1 MKTTFDKNKFLSLS
15 NKISKKKNL
24 NKSYI
29 NQNNLK
35 ILYNSNTIDSDIIA
49 KKERSQSVKLITSS
63 SSIFDKKKENE
74 KENKRLISE
83 KEINKNNT
91 EFSISSNISSDS
103 TYNELIQEKKVL
115 NKKKTQQKRINYF
128 PSEKIKL
135 IKKDYG
141 VHSIKK
147 YLFLKKNSRNENK
160 ENINLNS
167 NENKTKNLR
176 IKTINSSPIN
186 NNNTLIEIYLNNK
199 NNNINNKKN
208 IKEKINKNDNGNSLF
223 TRITSIYNSN
233 SSNTSYYSSKSLR
246 ENNIFRR
253 NNNFKC
259 YNSSNSP
266 LNTFHQKILFQT
278 LNSSYNFSKK
288 SNNISLINNINYN
301 NNIPYK
307 IESYFNKK
315 NSILEKIEK
324 INTNNNI
331 LYNSNFIK
339 MKISNNNIQNTI
351 QNKIENII
359 IELEDLL
366 ILEEKLFDIL
376 TSIKDKK
383 TQYKYCIEWWNY
395 YEYISFG
402 GKFEL
407 CFKKNENKMTFD
419 IAHETTNLELFSIIL
434 VYDVL
439 KNSNLNQC
447 NLFLLENL
455 INEVHQNFLIVCD
468 YILYMIKEN
477 FPKDNFWF
485 CKLKEIIL
493 CKLNHSINSNEH
505 IILLKKGN
513 CTINLLIETILNQF
527 ENEKKEKI
535 TNSNLKFYF
544 NKISEMNINN
554 LNKYFQN
561 KIHQHFNYKER
572 ILNFNKN
579 NANLEI
585 PYLNKK
591 ILNDKKF
598 TLILDLDDILINMK
612 YDKLGRGILKF
623 RPNLFFFLNEA
634 NKIFEI
640 IIFTVENKEYV
651 DTIIKIIE
659 KDKKYFNKIL
669 YREHT
674 TLIKDIFV
682 KDLSKLGRD
691 LSKVIIIDNLPQRFK
706 LQKENGILVKTFNGE
721 NKNDCKLKKLIPILK
736 KATSDNNND
745 VRIELMNMKKEII
758 SKISTELEN

>member
-1 MKTTFDKNKFLSLS
+1 MKTTFDKNKSFE
-15 NKISKKKNL
+15 NNL

-29 NQNNLK
+29 YQKYINNLS
-35 ILYNSNTIDSDIIA
+35 NSNTIDSDII
-49 KKERSQSVKLITSS
+49 KKNERSKSVNLKTSS
-63 SSIFDKKKENE
+63 LTKNGKEKENE
-74 KENKRLISE
+74 EEIKILFLE
-83 KEINKNNT
+83 KNINKNNKD
-91 EFSISSNISSDS
+91 FSISSNISSDS
-103 TYNELIQEKKVL
+103 TFNELIQENKTF
-115 NKKKTQQKRINYF
+115 NKKITQQKRISNF
-128 PSEKIKL
+128 PCEKIKL

-141 VHSIKK
+141 HHTIKR
-147 YLFLKKNSRNENK
+147 YLFLNKNSRNENK

-176 IKTINSSPIN
+176 IKINNSLPI

-199 NNNINNKKN
+199 NHNLNNNKN
-208 IKEKINKNDNGNSLF
+208 TKEKINKFDNGNSLS
-223 TRITSIYNSN
+223 TRTNSIYNSN
-233 SSNTSYYSSKSLR
+233 SSNASYFSSKSLK

-253 NNNFKC
+253 NNNFKS

-266 LNTFHQKILFQT
+266 LNTYHQKILFQK
-278 LNSSYNFSKK
+278 LNI
-288 SNNISLINNINYN
+288 SNNNSKISNNVSLINNINYN

-315 NSILEKIEK
+315 NSILERIEK

-339 MKISNNNIQNTI
+339 MKISNNNINNNI

-366 ILEEKLFDIL
+366 ILEEKLFYIL
-376 TSIKDKK
+376 TSIKEKK
-383 TQYKYCIEWWNY
+383 PNYKYCIEWWNF

-407 CFKKNENKMTFD
+407 FFKKNENKMNFD
-419 IAHETTNLELFSIIL
+419 IAHETTNLELLSIIL
-434 VYDVL
+434 IYEVL

-468 YILYMIKEN
+468 YILYIIKEN

-493 CKLNHSINSNEH
+493 SKLINIINSNEH

-513 CTINLLIETILNQF
+513 CTINLLYETILNQF
-527 ENEKKEKI
+527 ENEKQEKI
-535 TNSNLKFYF
+535 SNSNLKLYF

-561 KIHQHFNYKER
+561 KIHQDSNYKEE
-572 ILNFNKN
+572 ILLFNKN
-579 NANLEI
+579 NSNLEI
-585 PYLNKK
+585 PYLNEKLSK
-591 ILNDKKF
+591 DKKF
-598 TLILDLDDILINMK
+598 TLILNLDDTLINMK
-612 YDKLGRGILKF
+612 YDKLGRGILKL
-623 RPNLFFFLNEA
+623 RPNLFFFLNEV

-640 IIFTVENKEYV
+640 IIFTIENKEYV
-651 DTIIKIIE
+651 DSIIKIIE
-659 KDKKYFNKIL
+659 KDKKYFDKIL
-669 YREHT
+669 YKEHT
-674 TLIKDIFV
+674 TLIEDVFV

-691 LSKVIIIDNLPQRFK
+691 LSKVIIIDNLPQSFK
-706 LQKENGILVKTFNGE
+706 LQKENGILIKTFDGE
-721 NKNDCKLKKLIPILK
+721 NKNDNKLKELIPILK
-736 KATSDNNND
+736 KATFDKND
-745 VRIELMNMKKEII
+745 VRIELMKMKKEII
-758 SKISTELEN
+758 LKISTDLEN

>member
-1 MKTTFDKNKFLSLS
+1 MKTTFDKNKSFE
-15 NKISKKKNL
+15 NNL

-29 NQNNLK
+29 YQKYINNLS
-35 ILYNSNTIDSDIIA
+35 NSNTIDSDII
-49 KKERSQSVKLITSS
+49 KKNERSKSVNLKTSS
-63 SSIFDKKKENE
+63 LTKNGKEKENE
-74 KENKRLISE
+74 EEIKILFLE
-83 KEINKNNT
+83 KNINKNNKD
-91 EFSISSNISSDS
+91 FSISSNISSDS
-103 TYNELIQEKKVL
+103 TFNELIQENKTF
-115 NKKKTQQKRINYF
+115 NKKITQQKRISNF
-128 PSEKIKL
+128 PCEKIKL

-141 VHSIKK
+141 HHTIKR
-147 YLFLKKNSRNENK
+147 YLFLNKNSRNENK

-176 IKTINSSPIN
+176 IKINNSLPI

-199 NNNINNKKN
+199 NHNLNNNKN
-208 IKEKINKNDNGNSLF
+208 TKEKINKFDNGNSLS
-223 TRITSIYNSN
+223 TRTNSIYNSN
-233 SSNTSYYSSKSLR
+233 SSNASYFSSKSLK

-253 NNNFKC
+253 NNNFKS

-266 LNTFHQKILFQT
+266 LNTYHQKILFQK
-278 LNSSYNFSKK
+278 LNSSNNNSKI
-288 SNNISLINNINYN
+288 SNNVSLINNINYN

-315 NSILEKIEK
+315 NSILERIEK

-339 MKISNNNIQNTI
+339 MKISNNNINNNI

-366 ILEEKLFDIL
+366 ILEEKLFYIL
-376 TSIKDKK
+376 TSIKEKK
-383 TQYKYCIEWWNY
+383 PNYKYCIEWWNF

-407 CFKKNENKMTFD
+407 FFKKNENKMNFD
-419 IAHETTNLELFSIIL
+419 IAHETTNLELLSIIL
-434 VYDVL
+434 IYEVL

-468 YILYMIKEN
+468 YILYIIKEN

-493 CKLNHSINSNEH
+493 SKLINIINSNEH

-513 CTINLLIETILNQF
+513 CTINLLYETILNQF
-527 ENEKKEKI
+527 ENEKQEKI
-535 TNSNLKFYF
+535 SNSNLKLYF

-561 KIHQHFNYKER
+561 KIHQDSNYKEE
-572 ILNFNKN
+572 ILLFNKN
-579 NANLEI
+579 NSNLEI
-585 PYLNKK
+585 PYLNEKLSK
-591 ILNDKKF
+591 DKKF
-598 TLILDLDDILINMK
+598 TLILNLDDTLINMK
-612 YDKLGRGILKF
+612 YDKLGRGILKL
-623 RPNLFFFLNEA
+623 RPNLFFFLNEV

-640 IIFTVENKEYV
+640 IIFTIENKEYV
-651 DTIIKIIE
+651 DSIIKIIE
-659 KDKKYFNKIL
+659 KDKKYFDKIL
-669 YREHT
+669 YKEHT
-674 TLIKDIFV
+674 TLIEDVFV

-691 LSKVIIIDNLPQRFK
+691 LSKVIIIDNLPQSFK
-706 LQKENGILVKTFNGE
+706 LQKENGILIKTFDGE
-721 NKNDCKLKKLIPILK
+721 NKNDNKLKELIPILK
-736 KATSDNNND
+736 KATFDKND
-745 VRIELMNMKKEII
+745 VRIELMKMKKEII
-758 SKISTELEN
+758 LKISTDLEN

>member
-1 MKTTFDKNKFLSLS
+1 MKTTFDKNKSFE
-15 NKISKKKNL
+15 NNL

-29 NQNNLK
+29 YQKYINNLS
-35 ILYNSNTIDSDIIA
+35 NSNTIDSDII
-49 KKERSQSVKLITSS
+49 KKNERSKSVNLKTSS
-63 SSIFDKKKENE
+63 LTKNGKEKENE
-74 KENKRLISE
+74 EEIKILFLE
-83 KEINKNNT
+83 KNINKNNKD
-91 EFSISSNISSDS
+91 FSISSNISSDS
-103 TYNELIQEKKVL
+103 TFNELIQENKTF
-115 NKKKTQQKRINYF
+115 NKKITQQKRISNF
-128 PSEKIKL
+128 PCEKIKL

-141 VHSIKK
+141 HHTIKR
-147 YLFLKKNSRNENK
+147 YLFLNKNSRNENK

-176 IKTINSSPIN
+176 IKINNSLPI

-199 NNNINNKKN
+199 NHNLNNNKN
-208 IKEKINKNDNGNSLF
+208 TKEKINKFDNGNSLS
-223 TRITSIYNSN
+223 TRTNSIYNSN
-233 SSNTSYYSSKSLR
+233 SSNASYFSSKSLK

-253 NNNFKC
+253 NNNFKS

-266 LNTFHQKILFQT
+266 LNTYHQKILFQK
-278 LNSSYNFSKK
+278 LNI
-288 SNNISLINNINYN
+288 SNNNSKISNNVSLINNINYN

-315 NSILEKIEK
+315 NSILERIEK

-339 MKISNNNIQNTI
+339 MKISNNNINNNI

-366 ILEEKLFDIL
+366 ILEEKLFYIL
-376 TSIKDKK
+376 TSIKEKK
-383 TQYKYCIEWWNY
+383 PNYKYCIEWWNF

-407 CFKKNENKMTFD
+407 FFKKNENKMNFD
-419 IAHETTNLELFSIIL
+419 IAHETTNLELLSIIL
-434 VYDVL
+434 IYEVL

-468 YILYMIKEN
+468 YILYIIKEN

-493 CKLNHSINSNEH
+493 SKLINIINSNEH

-513 CTINLLIETILNQF
+513 CTINLLYETILNQF
-527 ENEKKEKI
+527 ENEKQEKI
-535 TNSNLKFYF
+535 SNSNLKLYF

-561 KIHQHFNYKER
+561 KIHQDSNYKEE
-572 ILNFNKN
+572 ILLFNKN
-579 NANLEI
+579 NSNLEI
-585 PYLNKK
+585 PYLNENLSK
-591 ILNDKKF
+591 DKKF
-598 TLILDLDDILINMK
+598 TLILNLDDTLINMK
-612 YDKLGRGILKF
+612 YDKLGRGILKL
-623 RPNLFFFLNEA
+623 RPNLFFFLNEV

-640 IIFTVENKEYV
+640 IIFTIENKEYV
-651 DTIIKIIE
+651 DSIIKIIE
-659 KDKKYFNKIL
+659 KDKKYFDKIL
-669 YREHT
+669 YKEHT
-674 TLIKDIFV
+674 TLIEDVFV

-691 LSKVIIIDNLPQRFK
+691 LSKVIIIDNLPQSFK
-706 LQKENGILVKTFNGE
+706 LQKENGILIKTFDGE
-721 NKNDCKLKKLIPILK
+721 NKNDKKLKELIPILK
-736 KATSDNNND
+736 KATFDKND
-745 VRIELMNMKKEII
+745 VRIELMKMKKEII
-758 SKISTELEN
+758 LKISTDLEN

>member
-1 MKTTFDKNKFLSLS
+1 MKTTFDKNKSFE
-15 NKISKKKNL
+15 NNL

-29 NQNNLK
+29 YQKYINNLS
-35 ILYNSNTIDSDIIA
+35 NSNTIDSDII
-49 KKERSQSVKLITSS
+49 KKNERSKSVNLKTSS
-63 SSIFDKKKENE
+63 LTKNGKEKENE
-74 KENKRLISE
+74 EEIKILFLE
-83 KEINKNNT
+83 KNINKNNKD
-91 EFSISSNISSDS
+91 FSISSNISSDS
-103 TYNELIQEKKVL
+103 TFNELIQENKTF
-115 NKKKTQQKRINYF
+115 NKKITQQKRISIF
-128 PSEKIKL
+128 PCEKIKL

-141 VHSIKK
+141 HHTIKR
-147 YLFLKKNSRNENK
+147 YLFLNKNSRNENK

-176 IKTINSSPIN
+176 IKINNSLPI

-199 NNNINNKKN
+199 NHNLNNNKN
-208 IKEKINKNDNGNSLF
+208 TKEKINKFDNGNSLS
-223 TRITSIYNSN
+223 TRTNSIYNSN
-233 SSNTSYYSSKSLR
+233 SSNASYFSSKSLK

-253 NNNFKC
+253 NNNFKS

-266 LNTFHQKILFQT
+266 LNTYHQKILFQK
-278 LNSSYNFSKK
+278 LNSSNNNSKI
-288 SNNISLINNINYN
+288 SNNVSLINNINYN

-315 NSILEKIEK
+315 NSILERIEK

-339 MKISNNNIQNTI
+339 MKISNNNINNNI

-366 ILEEKLFDIL
+366 ILEEKLFYIL
-376 TSIKDKK
+376 TSIKEKK
-383 TQYKYCIEWWNY
+383 PNYKYCIEWWNF

-407 CFKKNENKMTFD
+407 FFKKNENKMNFD
-419 IAHETTNLELFSIIL
+419 IAHETTNLELLSIIL
-434 VYDVL
+434 IYEVL

-468 YILYMIKEN
+468 YILYIIKEN

-493 CKLNHSINSNEH
+493 SKSINIINSNEH

-513 CTINLLIETILNQF
+513 CTINLLYETILNQF
-527 ENEKKEKI
+527 ENEKQEKI
-535 TNSNLKFYF
+535 SNSNLKFYF

-561 KIHQHFNYKER
+561 KIHQDSNYKEE
-572 ILNFNKN
+572 ILLFNKN
-579 NANLEI
+579 NSNLEI
-585 PYLNKK
+585 PYLNEKLSK
-591 ILNDKKF
+591 DKKF
-598 TLILDLDDILINMK
+598 TLILNLDDTLINMK
-612 YDKLGRGILKF
+612 YDKLGRGILKL
-623 RPNLFFFLNEA
+623 RPNLFFFLNEV

-640 IIFTVENKEYV
+640 IIFTIENKEYV
-651 DTIIKIIE
+651 DSIIKIIE
-659 KDKKYFNKIL
+659 KDKKYFDKIL
-669 YREHT
+669 YKEHT
-674 TLIKDIFV
+674 TLIEDVFV

-691 LSKVIIIDNLPQRFK
+691 LSKVIIIDNLPQSFK
-706 LQKENGILVKTFNGE
+706 LQKENGILIKTFDGE
-721 NKNDCKLKKLIPILK
+721 NKNDNKLKELIPILK
-736 KATSDNNND
+736 KATFDKND
-745 VRIELMNMKKEII
+745 VRIELMKMKKEII
-758 SKISTELEN
+758 LKISTDLEN

>member
-1 MKTTFDKNKFLSLS
+1 MKTTFDKNKSFE
-15 NKISKKKNL
+15 NNL

-29 NQNNLK
+29 YQKYINNLS
-35 ILYNSNTIDSDIIA
+35 NSNTIDSDII
-49 KKERSQSVKLITSS
+49 KKNERSKSVNLKTSS
-63 SSIFDKKKENE
+63 LTKNGKEKENE
-74 KENKRLISE
+74 EEIKILFLE
-83 KEINKNNT
+83 KNINKNNKD
-91 EFSISSNISSDS
+91 FSISSNISSDS
-103 TYNELIQEKKVL
+103 TFNELIQENKTF
-115 NKKKTQQKRINYF
+115 NKKITQQKRISNF
-128 PSEKIKL
+128 PCEKIKL

-141 VHSIKK
+141 HHTIKR
-147 YLFLKKNSRNENK
+147 YLFLNKNSRNENK

-176 IKTINSSPIN
+176 IKINNSLPI

-199 NNNINNKKN
+199 NHNLNNNKN
-208 IKEKINKNDNGNSLF
+208 TKEKINKFDNGNSLS
-223 TRITSIYNSN
+223 TRTNSIYNSN
-233 SSNTSYYSSKSLR
+233 SSNASYFSSKSLK

-253 NNNFKC
+253 NNNFKS

-266 LNTFHQKILFQT
+266 LNTYHQKILFQK
-278 LNSSYNFSKK
+278 LNSSNNNSKI
-288 SNNISLINNINYN
+288 SNNVSLINNINYN

-315 NSILEKIEK
+315 NSILERIEK

-339 MKISNNNIQNTI
+339 MKISNNNINNNI

-366 ILEEKLFDIL
+366 ILEEKLFYIL
-376 TSIKDKK
+376 TSIKEKK
-383 TQYKYCIEWWNY
+383 PNYKYCIEWWNF

-407 CFKKNENKMTFD
+407 FFKKNENKMNFD
-419 IAHETTNLELFSIIL
+419 IAHETTNLELLSIIL
-434 VYDVL
+434 IYEVL

-468 YILYMIKEN
+468 YILYIIKEN

-493 CKLNHSINSNEH
+493 SKLINIINSNEH

-513 CTINLLIETILNQF
+513 CTINLLYETILNQF
-527 ENEKKEKI
+527 ENEKQEKI
-535 TNSNLKFYF
+535 SNSNLKFYF

-561 KIHQHFNYKER
+561 KIHQDSNYKEE
-572 ILNFNKN
+572 ILLFNKN
-579 NANLEI
+579 NSNLEI
-585 PYLNKK
+585 PYLNEKLSK
-591 ILNDKKF
+591 DKKF
-598 TLILDLDDILINMK
+598 TLILNLDDTLINMK
-612 YDKLGRGILKF
+612 YDKLGRGILKL
-623 RPNLFFFLNEA
+623 RPNLFFFLNEV

-640 IIFTVENKEYV
+640 IIFTIENKEYV
-651 DTIIKIIE
+651 DSIIKIIE
-659 KDKKYFNKIL
+659 KDKKYFDKIL
-669 YREHT
+669 YKEHT
-674 TLIKDIFV
+674 TLIEDVFV
-682 KDLSKLGRD
+682 KDISKLGRD
-691 LSKVIIIDNLPQRFK
+691 LSKVIIIDNLPQSFK
-706 LQKENGILVKTFNGE
+706 LQKENGILIKTFDGE
-721 NKNDCKLKKLIPILK
+721 NKNDNKLKELIPILK
-736 KATSDNNND
+736 KATFDKND
-745 VRIELMNMKKEII
+745 VRIELMKMKKEII
-758 SKISTELEN
+758 LKISTDLEN

>member
-1 MKTTFDKNKFLSLS
+1 MKTTFDKNKSFE
-15 NKISKKKNL
+15 NNL

-29 NQNNLK
+29 YQKYINNLS
-35 ILYNSNTIDSDIIA
+35 NSNTIDSDII
-49 KKERSQSVKLITSS
+49 KKNERSKSVNLKTSS
-63 SSIFDKKKENE
+63 LTKNGKEKENE
-74 KENKRLISE
+74 EEIKILFLE
-83 KEINKNNT
+83 KNINKNNKD
-91 EFSISSNISSDS
+91 FSISSNISSDS
-103 TYNELIQEKKVL
+103 TFNELIQENKTF
-115 NKKKTQQKRINYF
+115 NKKITQQKRISNF
-128 PSEKIKL
+128 PCEKIKL

-141 VHSIKK
+141 HHTIKR
-147 YLFLKKNSRNENK
+147 YLFLNKNSRNENK

-176 IKTINSSPIN
+176 IKINNSLPI

-199 NNNINNKKN
+199 NHNLNNNKN
-208 IKEKINKNDNGNSLF
+208 TKEKINKFDNGNSLS
-223 TRITSIYNSN
+223 TRTNSIYNSN
-233 SSNTSYYSSKSLR
+233 SSNASYFSSKSLK

-253 NNNFKC
+253 NNNFKS

-266 LNTFHQKILFQT
+266 LNTYHQKILFQK
-278 LNSSYNFSKK
+278 LNI
-288 SNNISLINNINYN
+288 SNNNSKISNNVSLINNINYN

-315 NSILEKIEK
+315 NSILERIEK

-339 MKISNNNIQNTI
+339 MKISNNNINNNI

-366 ILEEKLFDIL
+366 ILEEKLFYIL
-376 TSIKDKK
+376 TSIKEKK
-383 TQYKYCIEWWNY
+383 PNYKYCIEWWNF

-407 CFKKNENKMTFD
+407 FFKKNENKMNFD
-419 IAHETTNLELFSIIL
+419 IAHETTNLELLSIIL
-434 VYDVL
+434 IYEVL

-468 YILYMIKEN
+468 YILYIIKEN

-493 CKLNHSINSNEH
+493 SKLINIINSNEH

-513 CTINLLIETILNQF
+513 CTINLLYETILNQF
-527 ENEKKEKI
+527 ENEKQEKI
-535 TNSNLKFYF
+535 SNSNLKFYF

-561 KIHQHFNYKER
+561 KIHQDSNYKEE
-572 ILNFNKN
+572 ILLFNKN
-579 NANLEI
+579 NSNLEI
-585 PYLNKK
+585 PYLNEKLSK
-591 ILNDKKF
+591 DKKF
-598 TLILDLDDILINMK
+598 TLILNLDDTLINMK
-612 YDKLGRGILKF
+612 YDKLGRGILKL
-623 RPNLFFFLNEA
+623 RPNLFFFLNEV

-640 IIFTVENKEYV
+640 IIFTIENKEYV
-651 DTIIKIIE
+651 DSIIKIIE
-659 KDKKYFNKIL
+659 KDKKYFDKIL
-669 YREHT
+669 YKEHT
-674 TLIKDIFV
+674 TLIEDVFV

-691 LSKVIIIDNLPQRFK
+691 LSKVIIIDNLPQSFK
-706 LQKENGILVKTFNGE
+706 LQKENGILIKTFDGE
-721 NKNDCKLKKLIPILK
+721 NKNDNKLKELIPILK
-736 KATSDNNND
+736 KATFDKND
-745 VRIELMNMKKEII
+745 VRIELMKMKKEII
-758 SKISTELEN
+758 LKISTDLEN

>member
-1 MKTTFDKNKFLSLS
+1 MKTTFDKNKSFE
-15 NKISKKKNL
+15 NNL

-29 NQNNLK
+29 YQKYINNLS
-35 ILYNSNTIDSDIIA
+35 NSNTIDSDII
-49 KKERSQSVKLITSS
+49 KKNERSKSVNLKTSS
-63 SSIFDKKKENE
+63 LTKNGKEKENE
-74 KENKRLISE
+74 EEIKILFLE
-83 KEINKNNT
+83 KNINKNNKD
-91 EFSISSNISSDS
+91 FSISSNISSDS
-103 TYNELIQEKKVL
+103 TFNELIQENKTF
-115 NKKKTQQKRINYF
+115 NKKITQQKRISIF
-128 PSEKIKL
+128 PCEKIKL

-141 VHSIKK
+141 HHTIKR
-147 YLFLKKNSRNENK
+147 YLFLNKNSRNENK

-176 IKTINSSPIN
+176 IKINNSLPI

-199 NNNINNKKN
+199 NHNLNNNKN
-208 IKEKINKNDNGNSLF
+208 TKEKINKFDNGNSLS
-223 TRITSIYNSN
+223 TRTNSIYNSN
-233 SSNTSYYSSKSLR
+233 SSNASYFSSKSLK

-253 NNNFKC
+253 NNNFKS

-266 LNTFHQKILFQT
+266 LNTYHQKILFQK
-278 LNSSYNFSKK
+278 LNSSNNNSKI
-288 SNNISLINNINYN
+288 SNNVSLINNINYN

-315 NSILEKIEK
+315 NSILERIEK

-339 MKISNNNIQNTI
+339 MKISNNNINNNI

-366 ILEEKLFDIL
+366 ILEEKLFYIL
-376 TSIKDKK
+376 TSIKEKK
-383 TQYKYCIEWWNY
+383 PNYKYCIEWWNF

-407 CFKKNENKMTFD
+407 FFKKNENKMNFD
-419 IAHETTNLELFSIIL
+419 IAHETTNLELLSIIL
-434 VYDVL
+434 IYEVL

-468 YILYMIKEN
+468 YILYIIKEN

-493 CKLNHSINSNEH
+493 SKLINIINSNEH

-513 CTINLLIETILNQF
+513 CTINLLYETILNQF
-527 ENEKKEKI
+527 ENEKQEKI
-535 TNSNLKFYF
+535 SNSNLKFYF

-561 KIHQHFNYKER
+561 KIHQDSNYKEE
-572 ILNFNKN
+572 ILLFNKN
-579 NANLEI
+579 NSNLEI
-585 PYLNKK
+585 PYLNEKLSK
-591 ILNDKKF
+591 DKKF
-598 TLILDLDDILINMK
+598 TLILNLDDTLINMK
-612 YDKLGRGILKF
+612 YDKLGRGILKL
-623 RPNLFFFLNEA
+623 RPNLFFFLNEV

-640 IIFTVENKEYV
+640 IIFTIENKEYV
-651 DTIIKIIE
+651 DSIIKIIE
-659 KDKKYFNKIL
+659 KDKKYFDKIL
-669 YREHT
+669 YKEHT
-674 TLIKDIFV
+674 TLIEDVFV

-691 LSKVIIIDNLPQRFK
+691 LSKVIIIDNLPQSFK
-706 LQKENGILVKTFNGE
+706 LQKENGILIKTFDGE
-721 NKNDCKLKKLIPILK
+721 NKNDNKLKELIPILK
-736 KATSDNNND
+736 KATFDKND
-745 VRIELMNMKKEII
+745 VRIELMKMKKEII
-758 SKISTELEN
+758 LKISTDLEN